1 MAPWWARSLRG
12 RVTLIATAVAALVL
26 IPVAIVGVILTRSV
40 VASAVFAQTR
50 DTAERVAF
58 EMRGG
63 ALPMGSTVPVPNPS
77 VDLIQVVGS
86 DGRLLSTSDAARN
99 LPPLSDVRPS
109 AENRVVNTTNC
120 LPTECVHLSAVRV
133 SMHAGSPIV
142 YAGRSTPGVLRT
154 RTLEA
159 VVIAEV
165 ALLIGLAAAATW
177 LVTGRALRPVATM
190 RAELDAVHAGDLS
203 HRVTQPPGDDEVAQL
218 ARSVNGTLA
227 RLERSAEQQ
236 RQFASDAS
244 HELRTPIAGLRAQL
258 ESAQLYPADT
268 DVEALVTSAL
278 RDTDRLEA
286 IITDLLLLAR
296 IGSRVDVVR
305 ERVDLAD
312 LVRKELAVRSDKLPV
327 RVDLA
332 EGVVVEGVRLQ
343 LARVLCNLLDNAQR
357 HAEHTVRVTVARE
370 SGRDGRAN
378 GRNGRAKGR
387 NGRASGRESGGD
399 GGDVAVLAVE
409 NDGAEIA
416 EADRERIFER
426 FTRLDAARSRDAGG
440 TGLGLAIAR
449 DVAMAHRGRI
459 SVEDLPGGARFVLR
473 LPAV

>member
-26 IPVAIVGVILTRSV
+26 IPVGIAGVLVTRSV
-40 VASAVFAQTR
+40 ITAGVFSETR
-50 DTAERVAF
+50 DTAERIAY

-63 ALPMGSTVPVPNPS
+63 ALPMGAAIPVPHPA
-77 VDLIQVVGS
+77 VDLIQIVGAN
-86 DGRLLSTSDAARN
+86 GHVLATSDAARN
-99 LPPLSDVRPS
+99 LPPLSDVRPTVK
-109 AENRVVNTTNC
+109 NRVVSTTSC
-120 LPTECVHLSAVRV
+120 LPTECVHLTAVRV
-133 SMHAGSPIV
+133 SMFADSPVV
-142 YAGRSTPGVLRT
+142 YAGRSSPEVLSS
-154 RTLEA
+154 RTLE
-159 VVIAEV
+159 VIVFAEV
-165 ALLIGLAAAATW
+165 ALLIGVTAWATW

-203 HRVTQPPGDDEVAQL
+203 SRVTQPPGDDEVAQL
-218 ARSVNGTLA
+218 AHSVNGTLA

-258 ESAQLYPADT
+258 ESAQLYPEDT
-268 DVEALVTSAL
+268 DVEALVGSAL

-296 IGSRVDVVR
+296 IGSRVDVVK

-332 EGVVVEGVRLQ
+332 DGVVVEAVRLQ
-343 LARVLCNLLDNAQR
+343 LARVLTNLLDNAQR
-357 HAEHTVRVTVARE
+357 HAEHAVKVTV
-370 SGRDGRAN
+370 GRQEPGT
-378 GRNGRAKGR
+378 
-387 NGRASGRESGGD
+387 
-399 GGDVAVLAVE
+399 AVLAVE
-409 NDGAEIA
+409 NDGVEIA
-416 EADRERIFER
+416 ECDRERIFER

-449 DVAMAHRGRI
+449 DVAMAHRGEIR
-459 SVEDLPGGARFVLR
+459 VEDCPGGARFVLR
-473 LPAV
+473 LPMAFE

>member
-26 IPVAIVGVILTRSV
+26 IPVGIAGVLVTRSV
-40 VASAVFAQTR
+40 INANVFSETR
-50 DTAERVAF
+50 DTAERIAY

-63 ALPMGSTVPVPNPS
+63 ALPMGAAIPVPHPP
-77 VDLIQVVGS
+77 VDLIQVVGP

-99 LPPLSDVRPS
+99 LPPLSDVHPTAR
-109 AENRVVNTTNC
+109 NRVISTTSC
-120 LPTECVHLSAVRV
+120 LPTECVHLTAVRV
-133 SMHAGSPIV
+133 SMFADSPIV
-142 YAGRSTPGVLRT
+142 YAGRRTPEVLSD
-154 RTLEA
+154 RTLE
-159 VVIAEV
+159 VIVFAEV
-165 ALLIGLAAAATW
+165 ALLIGLTAWATW

-258 ESAQLYPADT
+258 ESAQLYPDDT
-268 DVEALVTSAL
+268 DMRALVNSAL

-296 IGSRVDVVR
+296 IGSRVDVAR
-305 ERVDLAD
+305 ERIDLAD

-327 RVDLA
+327 RVELA
-332 EGVVVEGVRLQ
+332 DGVVVEGVRLQ
-343 LARVLCNLLDNAQR
+343 LARVLTNLLDNAQR
-357 HAEHTVRVTVARE
+357 HAEHTVRVTVAE
-370 SGRDGRAN
+370 QEPGT
-378 GRNGRAKGR
+378 
-387 NGRASGRESGGD
+387 
-399 GGDVAVLAVE
+399 AVLAVE
-409 NDGAEIA
+409 NDGMEIA
-416 EADRERIFER
+416 ECDRERIFER

-449 DVAMAHRGRI
+449 DVAMAHRGEIR
-459 SVEDLPGGARFVLR
+459 VDDCRGGARFVLR
-473 LPAV
+473 LPIANR

>member
-26 IPVAIVGVILTRSV
+26 IPVGIAGVLVTRSV
-40 VASAVFAQTR
+40 INASVFSETR
-50 DTAERVAF
+50 DTAERIAY

-63 ALPMGSTVPVPNPS
+63 ALPMGAAIPVPRPT
-77 VDLIQVVGS
+77 VDLIQVVGP
-86 DGRLLSTSDAARN
+86 DGQILGSSDAART
-99 LPPLSDVRPS
+99 LPPLSDVRPT
-109 AENRVVNTTNC
+109 AKNRVVNTTSC
-120 LPTECVHLSAVRV
+120 LPTECVHLTAVRV
-133 SMHAGSPIV
+133 SMFADSPIV
-142 YAGRSTPGVLRT
+142 YAGRSTPEVLAS
-154 RTLEA
+154 RTLE
-159 VVIAEV
+159 VIVFAEV
-165 ALLIGLAAAATW
+165 AMLIGLTAWATW

-203 HRVTQPPGDDEVAQL
+203 NRVTQPQGDDEVAQL

-258 ESAQLYPADT
+258 ESAQLYPDDT
-268 DVEALVTSAL
+268 DMRALVHSAL

-332 EGVVVEGVRLQ
+332 DGVVVEGVRLQ
-343 LARVLCNLLDNAQR
+343 LARVLTNLLDNAQR
-357 HAEHTVRVTVARE
+357 HAEHTVCVTVAVE
-370 SGRDGRAN
+370 EPDTGL
-378 GRNGRAKGR
+378 
-387 NGRASGRESGGD
+387 
-399 GGDVAVLAVE
+399 LAVE
-409 NDGAEIA
+409 NDGMEIA
-416 EADRERIFER
+416 ESDRERIFER
-426 FTRLDAARSRDAGG
+426 FTRLDAARSRDSGG

-449 DVAMAHRGRI
+449 DVAMAHRGEIR
-459 SVEDLPGGARFVLR
+459 VDDCRGGARFVLR
-473 LPAV
+473 LPLANQ

>member
-26 IPVAIVGVILTRSV
+26 IPVGIAGVLVTRSV
-40 VASAVFAQTR
+40 ITAGVFSETR
-50 DTAERVAF
+50 DTAERIAY

-63 ALPMGSTVPVPNPS
+63 ALPMGSAIPVPHPA
-77 VDLIQVVGS
+77 VDLIQIVGAN
-86 DGRLLSTSDAARN
+86 GHILATSDASRN
-99 LPPLSDVRPS
+99 LPPLSDVRPTVK
-109 AENRVVNTTNC
+109 NRVVSTTSC
-120 LPTECVHLSAVRV
+120 LPTECVHLTAVRV
-133 SMHAGSPIV
+133 SMFADSPVV
-142 YAGRSTPGVLRT
+142 YAGRSSPEVLSS
-154 RTLEA
+154 RTLE
-159 VVIAEV
+159 VIVFGEV
-165 ALLIGLAAAATW
+165 ALLIGVTAWATW

-203 HRVTQPPGDDEVAQL
+203 SRVTQPPGDDEVAQL
-218 ARSVNGTLA
+218 AHSVNGTLA

-258 ESAQLYPADT
+258 ESAQLYPEDT
-268 DVEALVTSAL
+268 DVQALVRSAL

-296 IGSRVDVVR
+296 IGSRVDVVK

-327 RVDLA
+327 RVELA
-332 EGVVVEGVRLQ
+332 DGVVVEAVRLQ
-343 LARVLCNLLDNAQR
+343 LARVLTNLLDNAQR
-357 HAEHTVRVTVARE
+357 HAEHAVRVTVARQE
-370 SGRDGRAN
+370 PGT
-378 GRNGRAKGR
+378 
-387 NGRASGRESGGD
+387 
-399 GGDVAVLAVE
+399 AVLAVE
-409 NDGAEIA
+409 NDGVEIA
-416 EADRERIFER
+416 ECDRERIFER

-449 DVAMAHRGRI
+449 DVAMAHRGEIR
-459 SVEDLPGGARFVLR
+459 VEDCAGGARFVLR
-473 LPAV
+473 LPMAFE